1 MGQLTNYTEKKLLD
15 HVLKTASYSPPAT
28 VYLGLST
35 ADPTHDG
42 SGWAN
47 PTYITTS
54 TIDLEVG
61 AGGLITTAAG
71 QTMTSDPLLLIL
83 RLLEEIVVAQI
94 VTSEITLSEG
104 VVGPPAVT
112 PTLLELANKYFQ
124 GLSTADLK
132 RQAPIWITPEEIASS
147 NLLIPAEYWITA
159 KDKAML
165 RGKAQGFFGPGNL
178 REKAV
183 QWVEG
188 EEIAGQ
194 KLRDQAKKAA

>member
-1 MGQLTNYTEKKLLD
+1 
-15 HVLKTASYSPPAT
+15 
-28 VYLGLST
+28 
-35 ADPTHDG
+35 
-42 SGWAN
+42 
-47 PTYITTS
+47 
-54 TIDLEVG
+54 
-61 AGGLITTAAG
+61 
-71 QTMTSDPLLLIL
+71 MTSDPLLLIL